1 MPDAMGGIG
10 EYQASFTGSVA
21 TGGLHRT
28 ELELERLDLGAER
41 RQLGREI
48 ADLRA
53 VSRRQPLD
61 PPIEALQDQLRPL
74 EDVLHQPL
82 GEALA
87 PRGDLPL
94 EVLQVQPNLA
104 MVDLVAERRQVSP
117 RRAAPPVP
125 VDHRRGQDPLRDVQD
140 ELAHAHSLANQRPVD
155 LGGRPVHL
163 RVSITKDPTV
173 ATSAGIDNDLALPD
187 VAVRTSEPPHLRP
200 LSRLR
205 EIVGAREILLN
216 LTRKEV
222 KVKYASSVLGAAWSM
237 LNPVLYLA
245 VFSLVFAVVLK
256 NQVPHFAVYLL

>member
-74 EDVLHQPL
+74 EDVLHQ
-82 GEALA
+82 
-87 PRGDLPL
+87 PL